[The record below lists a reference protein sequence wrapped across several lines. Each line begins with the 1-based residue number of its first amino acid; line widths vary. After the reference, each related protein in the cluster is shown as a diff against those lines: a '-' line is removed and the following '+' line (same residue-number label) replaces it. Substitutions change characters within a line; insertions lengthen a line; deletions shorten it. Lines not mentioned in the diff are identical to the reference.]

1 MILHATLLLVQF
13 CTKKNCIAILI
24 LLLAVSMHVC
34 TYRCTFNLQ
43 EFSHASLQHSLRFPD
58 MLVIS
63 LKIHKQSTY
72 FSLFFCSSY
81 FANPQSRNINIIK
94 IAIGFLEVIGRVR
107 TKFLVRQLP

>member
-72 FSLFFCSSY
+72 FSLFFLFQLFCKS
-81 FANPQSRNINIIK
+81 
-94 IAIGFLEVIGRVR
+94 
-107 TKFLVRQLP
+107 TKQEYQHHQNCYRIS